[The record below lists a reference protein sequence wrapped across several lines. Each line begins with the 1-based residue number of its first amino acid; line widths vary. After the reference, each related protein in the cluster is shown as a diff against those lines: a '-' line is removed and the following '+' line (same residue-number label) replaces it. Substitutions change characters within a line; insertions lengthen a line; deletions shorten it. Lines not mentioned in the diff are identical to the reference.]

1 MVDMSQEAGGRIG
14 GVTVV
19 GGTVKFTYDAHDNVI
34 ATFEDVA
41 YRGTAY
47 EQLLHQDWRDAVIRA
62 TSGAGG
68 DTQARQVA
76 IDDIVATAR
85 IAEVHREA
93 HEALASSGKLS
104 SPEATYLARSVIER
118 LERLRSRY
126 GDIVTMPGETR
137 AADAGPS
144 ATMKVPA
151 GFEDTP
157 RIYDQDGKPSGYDLS
172 KGFVAPAGFKAWFVY
187 GPDGSVQSF
196 NGDAKVGMDTLTRML
211 LRPDWNVAF
220 EARLVEITRRS
231 WFGLLIDMLRRKPR
245 QEPEVVR
252 IAMTERFSA
261 LLFVIFIDGQALLG
275 LERAAMSGS
284 YEAGFLRRAID
295 DAKKQA
301 GELFGGRDVFL

>member
-1 MVDMSQEAGGRIG
+1 MTQDSGSRLGA
-14 GVTVV
+14 VTVG
-19 GGTVKFTYDAHDNVI
+19 GGTVKFTYDANDNVI

-41 YRGTAY
+41 YRGTAH
-47 EQLLHQDWRDAVIRA
+47 ERMLHEDWRDAVIRA

-68 DTQARQVA
+68 DTQARQIA
-76 IDDIVATAR
+76 LDDIVATAR

-93 HEALASSGKLS
+93 HEALAASGRLS
-104 SPEATYLARSVIER
+104 SPEAMYLARSVIER
-118 LERLRSRY
+118 LERLRAKY
-126 GDIVTMPGETR
+126 GDIVYMPGEAR
-137 AADAGPS
+137 AADAGQG
-144 ATMKVPA
+144 AAMKVPV

-157 RIYDQDGKPSGYDLS
+157 RTYGPDGKPTGYDLS

-220 EARLVEITRRS
+220 EARLVEMTRRS
-231 WFGLLIDMLRRKPR
+231 WFGRLFDALRRKPR

-261 LLFVIFIDGQALLG
+261 LLFAIFIDSQALLG

-284 YEAGFLRRAID
+284 YEAGFLRRAIEE
-295 DAKKQA
+295 AKRQA